1 MKSHL
6 LINQTVGPL
15 FNEFIE
21 VVSDK
26 STKNK
31 VVILTG
37 NPPKIVSL
45 KNIQFE
51 KFTKYNTKNYV
62 TRIYT
67 WILFFFQVLIYI
79 LNRPRFDTI
88 TVTSNPP
95 IMLLGIIFFTRFFK
109 KSDIRFLSYDI
120 YPEVISSYLPNIKT
134 NFLYRMWI
142 RLDLY
147 ILKRVSN
154 IFVISE
160 EMKETYINRPNKYN
174 GIPILEPVV
183 LPMTGHDHRPNL
195 DSIKKLKDKFKLSD
209 TDCMFIYTGN
219 FGRGHDFKTI
229 LSAINSCD
237 RNDVRFLF
245 YGDGVYKSYLLNES
259 KINKKIEVYDYLNDI
274 DYISLLAI
282 SDYCFVSVK
291 ADAASFMV
299 PSKLV
304 SYAMS
309 GAIIISVAPET
320 SNLSKLVTNNK
331 IGYNFEND
339 EPNLLVNFINTSLK
353 ITQRDKR
360 IRAAN
365 ELFGSNRL
373 KKLVSKYYV

>member
-134 NFLYRMWI
+134 NFLYFKKSFKHICYFRGNEGN
-142 RLDLY
+142 LY
-147 ILKRVSN
+147 
-154 IFVISE
+154 
-160 EMKETYINRPNKYN
+160 
-174 GIPILEPVV
+174 
-183 LPMTGHDHRPNL
+183 
-195 DSIKKLKDKFKLSD
+195 
-209 TDCMFIYTGN
+209 
-219 FGRGHDFKTI
+219 
-229 LSAINSCD
+229 
-237 RNDVRFLF
+237 
-245 YGDGVYKSYLLNES
+245 
-259 KINKKIEVYDYLNDI
+259 
-274 DYISLLAI
+274 
-282 SDYCFVSVK
+282 
-291 ADAASFMV
+291 
-299 PSKLV
+299 
-304 SYAMS
+304 
-309 GAIIISVAPET
+309 
-320 SNLSKLVTNNK
+320 
-331 IGYNFEND
+331 
-339 EPNLLVNFINTSLK
+339 
-353 ITQRDKR
+353 
-360 IRAAN
+360 
-365 ELFGSNRL
+365 
-373 KKLVSKYYV
+373 